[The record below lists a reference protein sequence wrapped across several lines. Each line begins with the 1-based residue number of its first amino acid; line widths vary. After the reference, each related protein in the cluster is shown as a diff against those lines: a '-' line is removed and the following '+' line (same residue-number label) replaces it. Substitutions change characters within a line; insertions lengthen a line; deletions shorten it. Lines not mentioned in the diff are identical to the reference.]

1 MRDGWMRRLAL
12 AGIAALVT
20 AACAVQTPVAT
31 RPSSRAAAGVA
42 TPAPAELEREI
53 HLQVDQYRAR
63 RGLPPLAYD
72 ERVAAV
78 ARSHSAAMASGAR
91 AFGHE
96 GFQERTEAVTRAL
109 PTVRAFAENVAYD
122 SRTGPHLAQLVVQ
135 GWIDSPAHRANL
147 EGRYD
152 LTGIGV
158 AVARNGRRY
167 FTQIFAGSGR

>member
-1 MRDGWMRRLAL
+1 MRWLAIAGVAAL
-12 AGIAALVT
+12 AT
-20 AACAVQTPVAT
+20 ASCAVQLPVAS
-31 RPSSRAAAGVA
+31 RPASPASAGAA

-53 HLQVDQYRAR
+53 HLQVNQYRAR

-78 ARSHSAAMASGAR
+78 ARSHSAAMASGER
-91 AFGHE
+91 AFGHQ
-96 GFQERTEAVTRAL
+96 GFQERTEAVVRVVPAA
-109 PTVRAFAENVAYD
+109 RAFAENVAYD
-122 SRTGPHLAQLVVQ
+122 GRTGPRLAQLVVQ

-158 AVARNGRRY
+158 AVARDGRRY